1 MNGAVSMRSP
11 GVAQRGVREPMNH
24 VSGRAGCLPLTHG
37 TGGGRLSP
45 HMLEAAP
52 AFPPRRMR
60 RAVLPR
66 VRRRNMTVAVSP
78 GSRRD
83 TTPALGFAGGGGLFF
98 AKVPYGV
105 VPSYGGFL
113 SAGMPFNA
121 SGYHVAGPVVGQR
134 TGNQFCLTT
143 RHQPAS
149 DLRREGT
156 KRLPVVGSLHGFN
169 HEAVDEQEVGRLVQ
183 GRGNVQ

>member
-1 MNGAVSMRSP
+1 MNGAEPTTSP
-11 GVAQRGVREPMNH
+11 GREQRGALAVINH
-24 VSGRAGCLPLTHG
+24 VSGRARCLPPVAHG

-45 HMLEAAP
+45 HIIEAAP

-83 TTPALGFAGGGGLFF
+83 TTPALGFAGGGGLF
-98 AKVPYGV
+98 
-105 VPSYGGFL
+105 
-113 SAGMPFNA
+113 
-121 SGYHVAGPVVGQR
+121 
-134 TGNQFCLTT
+134 QFCLTA
-143 RHQPAS
+143 RQLGG
-149 DLRREGT
+149 DLRGEER
-156 KRLPVVGSLHGFN
+156 KRLPVIGSLHGFN
-169 HEAVDEQEVGRLVQ
+169 HEAVDEQEVGRVVQ